1 MVGVQEV
8 RCCFVKRHCVQH
20 PSSCCSNVFCC
31 SANLCEGNEGLCR
44 YGWSVLFPGHAGHS
58 QDVLDRTGRRGVP
71 MDLAV
76 RVRKEG
82 RRTRAV
88 TAYLVFRI
96 AIEDIEE
103 V

>member
-1 MVGVQEV
+1 M
-8 RCCFVKRHCVQH
+8 
-20 PSSCCSNVFCC
+20 S
-31 SANLCEGNEGLCR
+31 
-44 YGWSVLFPGHAGHS
+44 
-58 QDVLDRTGRRGVP
+58 